1 MCRARRTL
9 FGHYKA
15 IIKGKNMAKTL
26 QSQKIA
32 VLISNGFDEAD
43 FLMIQKAMIEQG
55 ALLRIVSTDSGLV
68 NGWDGKGW
76 GHNFAIDAQLNTALG
91 IDYDAVIIPGGQRSL
106 DKLKLTAHSRRFIGS
121 FIAAM
126 KPVICMGD
134 AVQLLAHTD
143 HLSGKTVSGPESKK
157 AICETAGATWS
168 EEAVS
173 VDGLLMTGNTSGETL
188 PAYVA
193 AAVDMMV
200 QTVSSMKRAA

>member
-1 MCRARRTL
+1 
-9 FGHYKA
+9 
-15 IIKGKNMAKTL
+15 MAKTL

-32 VLISNGFDEAD
+32 VLISNGFNETD

-55 ALLRIVSTDSGLV
+55 ASLRIVSTDSGLV

-121 FIAAM
+121 FLAAM
-126 KPVICMGD
+126 KPVVCMGD

-143 HLSGKTVSGPESKK
+143 HLNGRTVSGPESKK
-157 AICETAGATWS
+157 GIAETAGATWS
-168 EEAVS
+168 DDAVTM
-173 VDGLLMTGNTSGETL
+173 DGLLLTGDTDGDKMA
-188 PAYVA
+188 AYVA
-193 AAVDMMV
+193 TAVDMMAQNV
-200 QTVSSMKRAA
+200 MSIKQAA

>member
-1 MCRARRTL
+1 
-9 FGHYKA
+9 
-15 IIKGKNMAKTL
+15 MAKTL

-32 VLISNGFDEAD
+32 VLISNGFNEAD

-55 ALLRIVSTDSGLV
+55 ASLRIVSTDSGLV

-126 KPVICMGD
+126 KPVMCMGD

-143 HLSGKTVSGPESKK
+143 HLDGRTVSGPDSKK
-157 AICETAGATWS
+157 GIAETAGATWS
-168 EEAVS
+168 EEPMTM
-173 VDGLLMTGNTSGETL
+173 DGLLLSGNTEGESL
-188 PAYVA
+188 AAYVA
-193 AAVDMMV
+193 AAIDMMAQNV
-200 QTVSSMKRAA
+200 MSMKQAA

>member
-1 MCRARRTL
+1 
-9 FGHYKA
+9 
-15 IIKGKNMAKTL
+15 MAKAL

-32 VLISNGFDEAD
+32 VLISNGFNEQD
-43 FLMIQKAMIEQG
+43 FLSIQRAMIEQG
-55 ALLRIVSTDSGLV
+55 ASLRIVSTDSGLV

-121 FIAAM
+121 FLAAM
-126 KPVICMGD
+126 KPVVCMGD

-143 HLSGKTVSGPESKK
+143 HVSGKTVSGPEAKK
-157 AICETAGATWS
+157 AIAETAGAVWS
-168 EEAVS
+168 AEAVS
-173 VDGLLMTGNTSGETL
+173 MDATLLTGDTEGDKL
-188 PAYVA
+188 AAYVA

-200 QTVSSMKRAA
+200 QSATTMKQAA